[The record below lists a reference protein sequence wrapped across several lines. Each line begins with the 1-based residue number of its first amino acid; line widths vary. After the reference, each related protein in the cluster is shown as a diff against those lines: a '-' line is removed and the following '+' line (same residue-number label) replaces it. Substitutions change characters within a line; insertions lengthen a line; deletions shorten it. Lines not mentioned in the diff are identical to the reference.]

1 MHFKSNSF
9 YKIVLVLSIAVLI
22 LPDFIF
28 GQKLP
33 ENFDDLKEIGEGL
46 WDNFLQGVKN
56 AWQEAVKI
64 WKKVIGWLVNI
75 WNSYI
80 FPFLKFIWQKIWNFF
95 LKIINLIL
103 ENIWQKIKEFIDQK
117 FK

>member
-1 MHFKSNSF
+1 LA
-9 YKIVLVLSIAVLI
+9 ILLVVGLVLPSLV
-22 LPDFIF
+22 F

-33 ENFDDLKEIGEGL
+33 ENFEDFKKIGQGL
-46 WDNFLQGVKN
+46 WDKFCQGVKN

-64 WKKVIGWLVNI
+64 WKKVIGWLINI

-117 FK
+117 FH

>member
-1 MHFKSNSF
+1 MRIGIYKTTIGLLMIGLIIPSF
-9 YKIVLVLSIAVLI
+9 A
-22 LPDFIF
+22 F

-33 ENFDDLKEIGEGL
+33 ENFQGL
-46 WDNFLQGVKN
+46 WDKFWEGIKN

-64 WKKVIGWLVNI
+64 WRKVIGWLVNI

-80 FPFLKFIWQKIWNFF
+80 FPFLKLIWQKIWNFF

-117 FK
+117 FH

>member
-1 MHFKSNSF
+1 MK
-9 YKIVLVLSIAVLI
+9 KIITSLIIIGLI
-22 LPDFIF
+22 LPSFIF

-33 ENFDDLKEIGEGL
+33 ENWEDFQKIGQGL
-46 WDNFLQGVKN
+46 WDKFLQRVKS

-80 FPFLKFIWQKIWNFF
+80 FPFLKLIWQKIWNFF

-103 ENIWQKIKEFIDQK
+103 ENIWQKIKEMIK
-117 FK
+117 